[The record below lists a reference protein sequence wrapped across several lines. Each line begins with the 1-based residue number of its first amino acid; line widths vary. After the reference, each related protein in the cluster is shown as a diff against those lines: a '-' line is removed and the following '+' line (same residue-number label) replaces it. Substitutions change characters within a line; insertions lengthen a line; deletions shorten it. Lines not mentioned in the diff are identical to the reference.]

1 MKRLISFSFVV
12 LGLGAT
18 SAIFAQTVGGLDL
31 GALEG
36 RDPAI
41 AENAENLVQKA
52 LMRDKTASESARA
65 VVASSEANL
74 RRAPVGTKG
83 GAQGPVDFDAI
94 LAGAKDNLTA
104 PRGGPML
111 VAFASLSMPDAS
123 LKRVIGDVTR
133 AGGVV
138 VFRGFPAG
146 NPARFGSAMLKLVE
160 PRQAANV
167 LIDPRL
173 FRAFGVETVPTYV
186 AVSSDYVPCDSLTC
200 VSDVPPFDRLVGN
213 VPARFALETI
223 AGGRGPGA
231 PVAEV
236 ALARLAGPR

>member
-1 MKRLISFSFVV
+1 MNRLISLSFVV

-18 SAIFAQTVGGLDL
+18 SAILAQTVGGLDV
-31 GALEG
+31 GAIEG

-41 AENAENLVQKA
+41 AENAENLVKQA
-52 LMRDKTASESARA
+52 LIRGKTAVESASAA
-65 VVASSEANL
+65 VTSSEANL
-74 RRAPVGTKG
+74 RRAPLGTAG

-94 LAGAKDNLTA
+94 LAGAKGNLTT

-111 VAFASLSMPDAS
+111 VAFASLSMPEAS
-123 LKRVIGDVTR
+123 LKRVIGDVTQ
-133 AGGVV
+133 AGGVI
-138 VFRGFPAG
+138 VFRGFPSGSA
-146 NPARFGSAMLKLVE
+146 ARFALAMRKLVE
-160 PRQAANV
+160 PRQAASV

-173 FRAFGVETVPTYV
+173 FRAFGVEAVPTYV

-223 AGGRGPGA
+223 AGARGPGA

-236 ALARLAGPR
+236 ALARLGSAQ

>member
-1 MKRLISFSFVV
+1 MKRLISMSFVV

-18 SAIFAQTVGGLDL
+18 SAILAQTVGGLDL
-31 GALEG
+31 GAIEG

-41 AENAENLVQKA
+41 AENAENFVKQA
-52 LMRDKTASESARA
+52 LIRGKTAVESASAA
-65 VVASSEANL
+65 VTSSEANL
-74 RRAPVGTKG
+74 RRAPLGTAG
-83 GAQGPVDFDAI
+83 GAQGPVDFYAI
-94 LAGAKDNLTA
+94 LAGAKGNLTA

-111 VAFASLSMPDAS
+111 VAFASLSMPEAS
-123 LKRVIGDVTR
+123 LKRVIGDVTQ

-138 VFRGFPAG
+138 VFRGFPGG
-146 NPARFGSAMLKLVE
+146 NPARFALAMQKLVE
-160 PRQAANV
+160 PRQAASV

-173 FRAFGVETVPTYV
+173 FRAFGVEAVPTYV

-223 AGGRGPGA
+223 AGARGPGA
-231 PVAEV
+231 PVAEA
-236 ALARLAGPR
+236 ALARLGSAR